1 MVVMVVVMAVQMM
14 MVMVVVIP
22 VMMVMMVMMVMRR
35 EPHIRVGS
43 RYSSLPRCVG
53 RFDFPQQGESV
64 RNRIEQLG
72 IGSRS
77 QKPGRIRAGY
87 SCGLRRVERC
97 QSGNCANDAH
107 DLLVHV
113 RLPLGFIDLR
123 RRTGPFAPSEKA

>member
-22 VMMVMMVMMVMRR
+22 VMMVMMVMRR
-35 EPHIRVGS
+35 ELHIRVGCP
-43 RYSSLPRCVG
+43 PRPRRVS
-53 RFDFPQQGESV
+53 RFDLPQQGEGI

-77 QKPGRIRAGY
+77 EKPGRIRARCGR
-87 SCGLRRVERC
+87 GLRRVERC